1 MQTILGA
8 NGTISRL
15 LAKELSKYTDKVRL
29 VSRNPRRINETDEL
43 HPADLLKPGA
53 VDKAV
58 EGSDV
63 VYLTVGLEY
72 KLKVWEHQWPLIM
85 RDTIDA
91 CIKYNSKLVF
101 FDNIYMYSKDAVPH
115 MTEESPVSPAS
126 RKGSVRKHISE
137 MLLTAERQGMIT
149 ALIARSAD
157 FYGPDNKNSFVNEM
171 VLKNLAAGKRAMWF
185 MNADRVHSFTYT
197 PDAAAATAL
206 LGNTP
211 DAYGQVWHLPTEST
225 RLTGM
230 DFIKMCAE
238 ELKVKPRMTVLSPL
252 MIRLLGIFIPVM
264 REMPEMMYQYDR
276 DYFFDSTKFTARFG
290 ITATPWLT
298 GIRESCKSYLPKR

>member
-8 NGTISRL
+8 NGTIGRI
-15 LAKELSKYTDKVRL
+15 LAKELARHTDKVRL

-43 HPADLLKPGA
+43 HPIDLLKPGA

-72 KLKVWEHQWPLIM
+72 KLKVWEQQWPLLM
-85 RDTIDA
+85 RETIDA
-91 CIKYNSKLVF
+91 CIKHNSKLVF
-101 FDNIYMYSKDAVPH
+101 FDNIYMYDRDAVPH
-115 MTEESPVSPAS
+115 MTEESHVSPAS
-126 RKGSVRKHISE
+126 RKGQVRNRISE
-137 MLLTAERQGMIT
+137 MLLNAERKGKIT

-185 MNADRVHSFTYT
+185 MNRSVVHSFTYT

-211 DAYGQVWHLPTEST
+211 DAYGQVWHLPTESS
-225 RLTGM
+225 RLTGT
-230 DFIKMCAE
+230 DFVKMCAE
-238 ELKVKPRMTVLSPL
+238 ELKVKPRITVVSPL
-252 MIRLLGIFIPVM
+252 MIRFLGLFIPVM

-276 DYFFDSTKFTARFG
+276 DYFFDSSKFTSRFG
-290 ITATPWLT
+290 ITATPYLT
-298 GIRESCKSYLPKR
+298 GIQESCKSFLPKT